1 MFHRRNSGINVVEPE
16 EAAIT
21 AFNRKNSG
29 VLTALNRKN
38 NGVNGLEPEKRGVN
52 GVESEKKGR

>member
-1 MFHRRNSGINVVEPE
+1 MFHRRNSEVNGVEPE

-21 AFNRKNSG
+21 PFNRKNSG

-52 GVESEKKGR
+52 GV

>member
-1 MFHRRNSGINVVEPE
+1 MFHRRNSGVNVVEPE

-52 GVESEKKGR
+52 GVKPEE